1 MATSLPPPDDR
12 ANLVDFI
19 QAARSQGASDEFIS
33 QLLRAYGWPQRQVE
47 QAFFQ
52 IYEGLTGR
60 PLPTPRGSSGEMAR
74 DAFLYLL
81 AFITLVIWT
90 QALGEMAFVFI
101 EHLIPDQL
109 NQSYREPYWQ
119 VSFALSRLLV
129 AYPVYLVLMRQLNR
143 DLASNR
149 EKYFSGVRK
158 WLTYLTLWVAALIAL
173 GTLIALLS
181 SLFRGEVSLRFWLK
195 ILVIL
200 VIDGGVLGYYGYW
213 VSQEPGPK
221 VRRVSP

>member
-1 MATSLPPPDDR
+1 
-12 ANLVDFI
+12 
-19 QAARSQGASDEFIS
+19 
-33 QLLRAYGWPQRQVE
+33 
-47 QAFFQ
+47 
-52 IYEGLTGR
+52 
-60 PLPTPRGSSGEMAR
+60 
-74 DAFLYLL
+74 
-81 AFITLVIWT
+81 
-90 QALGEMAFVFI
+90 
-101 EHLIPDQL
+101 
-109 NQSYREPYWQ
+109 

-213 VSQEPGPK
+213 VSQGPGPK